1 VEFSLLAGFGAPS
14 LVGTTIVFLHWL
26 KSASATQCGIEI
38 EKWFNKIE
46 TPD

>member
-1 VEFSLLAGFGAPS
+1 MSWNFPYWQDLQL
-14 LVGTTIVFLHWL
+14 LHWL

-38 EKWFNKIE
+38 EKWFNKIG